1 MDDRKITLQEA
12 AKLSYDGSYDV
23 VVEDNVLYE
32 RCHEL
37 ECFLECLAKEPTQ
50 LGEGVEWYDLD
61 DGLDVDAKV
70 HKGLLT
76 RKDSRGLVKALL
88 HQTDMFAGKGWPT
101 MSFIIGSPGIG
112 KTRTLAYALR
122 ELLRRENV
130 NVQYFFQKTK
140 TASLFLRRE
149 GKTHAY
155 KSAPETSIEACGTL
169 FRDRLENDKLQ
180 TFFLNIQGCHHE
192 A

>member
-12 AKLSYDGSYDV
+12 AKLTYDGSYDV

-50 LGEGVEWYDLD
+50 LGEGVEWYDLE

-88 HQTDMFAGKGWPT
+88 HQTDMCAGKGWPT

-112 KTRTLAYALR
+112 KTRTLVYALR

-155 KSAPETSIEACGTL
+155 KSAPETRIEAYGTL
-169 FRDRLENDKLQ
+169 FRDQLENDKRQRRLE
-180 TFFLNIQGCHHE
+180 H
-192 A
+192 ASRVR